1 MTKVILTS
9 QVGADG
15 VLKVTVPLKLEDANK
30 TVRVIVE
37 ALEETQTPINRPSTR
52 AEWLQ
57 FIERTAGSI
66 TDPTFE
72 RQPQGEFERRD
83 EFP

>member
-1 MTKVILTS
+1 MNKVILTS

-15 VLKVTVPLKLEDANK
+15 VLKVSVPLKPEDANK
-30 TVRVIVE
+30 TVRVTVEPLDEVE
-37 ALEETQTPINRPSTR
+37 APATRPTTHE
-52 AEWLQ
+52 EWLK

-72 RQPQGEFERRD
+72 RHLQGE
-83 EFP
+83 